1 MASSIVSNTMSTE
14 MDTSFSSM
22 SQTSNNNNTHSSISS
37 PESSTSS
44 SPSPSSTSTSAPIT
58 ITTTVGSGPNKR
70 KEVITLPLPPGT
82 LPPRKRAKTKD
93 EKEQRRIERI
103 MRNRQAAHAS
113 REKKRRHVEELEKK
127 CVCLTSENEALRH
140 GFNSIMEQRSKLYD
154 LLKSFAFTV
163 QTAKNN
169 NNISLLDVDSILEK
183 AKDLNVPL
191 EIPTFDPESISIDS
205 FSFNS
210 ENSNNTTPNP
220 SSTNTS
226 NTAKSVVK
234 TEQQQPTTTKKSST
248 TKTTTSATP
257 ATTPITSPTK
267 TTTTTTTTA
276 TTTKEAPQSHVVK
289 MEPITSPSSPVLTTG
304 QTNQIGN
311 TLSSSRKNS
320 YTLDNEMVPSLTSS
334 VASSPSSA
342 PLDITNNSDIE
353 SDSVDL
359 SHLRTIP
366 GEFDIGFAEYR
377 THHSA
382 EMMCS

>member
-1 MASSIVSNTMSTE
+1 MASSIVSNTMSSE

-22 SQTSNNNNTHSSISS
+22 SQTSNNHSSISS

-44 SPSPSSTSTSAPIT
+44 SPSPSSTSSSSAPIT

-169 NNISLLDVDSILEK
+169 NNISSLDVDSILAK
-183 AKDLNVPL
+183 AKDLNVSL

-220 SSTNTS
+220 SSNNTS

-248 TKTTTSATP
+248 TKTTTTSATP

-267 TTTTTTTTA
+267 TTTTTTTT
-276 TTTKEAPQSHVVK
+276 KEAPQSHVK

-311 TLSSSRKNS
+311 TLSSRKNS